1 MTTWSMGG
9 RRGLSFVTSFVAG
22 QNFVTTRVK
31 KGGGVKKQL
40 KSREGYI
47 GPVCSVVRITRRPI
61 IGLQLGPRREALT
74 FHSAFS
80 ALVGIII
87 GYMLA

>member
-31 KGGGVKKQL
+31 KRGGVKKQL

-47 GPVCSVVRITRRPI
+47 GSVCSVVRITRRPI
-61 IGLQLGPRREALT
+61 QLGPSREALT